1 MLLRKFL
8 SIIRLREN
16 FHSWR
21 LRQILKYA
29 IIKQRN
35 EKMDQKQKYSDKK
48 LKNLLEESRGI
59 ALLPK
64 AEKTR
69 TVERIMKM
77 KKEKRIKIFE
87 MLLNEEMET
96 EKINQQYDGEV
107 QKAYDKYIL
116 SVQEAQKKI
125 AKNIKTNVEKRQAE
139 RDEKTQESLLAELD
153 NV

>member
-1 MLLRKFL
+1 
-8 SIIRLREN
+8 
-16 FHSWR
+16 
-21 LRQILKYA
+21 
-29 IIKQRN
+29 
-35 EKMDQKQKYSDKK
+35 MDQKQKYSDKK

-64 AEKTR
+64 AEKAR

-77 KKEKRIKIFE
+77 KKERRIKIFG

-139 RDEKTQESLLAELD
+139 KDEKTQESLLAELD